1 MGRKKRVPLNPWET
15 AHTTREDGHY
25 IRLGDSFLESKAVQG
40 LSHAAFRVL
49 IQMIKA
55 CAGKPEFN
63 FSRSY
68 YESKCGLPHSTVIR
82 SIAELEGKGFIKV
95 NHERY
100 SNRPNSYSWSDAW
113 KITR

>member
-15 AHTTREDGHY
+15 ACIRGDDVHY

-55 CAGKPEFN
+55 CAGKKEFT
-63 FSRSY
+63 FSYSY
-68 YESKCGLPHSTVIR
+68 YTANCGLSHSTVIR
-82 SIAELEGKGFIKV
+82 AITELEKHGFIEAT
-95 NHERY
+95 HERY
-100 SNRPNSYSWSDAW
+100 SNRPNKYSWSDAW
-113 KITR
+113 KGTK

>member
-1 MGRKKRVPLNPWET
+1 MSRKKRVPLNPWET
-15 AHTTREDGHY
+15 AYIARDDTHY
-25 IRLGDSFLESKAVQG
+25 IRLGDSFLESETVQG
-40 LSHAAFRVL
+40 LNHATFRVL

-55 CAGKPEFN
+55 CAGKLEFN

-68 YESKCGLPHSTVIR
+68 YESKCGLSHSTVIR
-82 SIAELEGKGFIKV
+82 SIAELERKGFIKA

-113 KITR
+113 KSTK